1 MGLTFTLGN
10 FSHKYPY
17 IIKQTGNKNTQ
28 TNLAEDVLLNK
39 QQILITN

>member
-1 MGLTFTLGN
+1 MWLTFN

-39 QQILITN
+39 QQILIPN